1 MLSLTPNATTVI
13 SERITVVALGVRLSL
28 RIASTQ
34 DGQQAFTVST
44 AGSPEVGDQVV
55 EDGGA
60 RVFVETEAASALGET
75 ILDATVDPDGNVQFL
90 LTAQARDGAG

>member
-13 SERITVVALGVRLSL
+13 RSLITGAQLPDSGGL